1 MIYFLIL
8 TNKCNLRCKYCF
20 EKAFDD
26 FDVDFPEEVEETNND
41 IKYDSK
47 MLSKLIKNDKKPY
60 FIFYGGEPTL
70 KLDLIKNIID
80 DLPKKTKYIIQTN
93 GLLINHL
100 PKKYLKRFESIF
112 ISIDGTKK
120 STNDNR
126 GLKVYE
132 KIINNIDIIKS
143 LGYKKEITAR
153 MTILDSNIYKE
164 VLHLINTKKFNAIHW
179 QIDANFWFND
189 YKKRDFK
196 NWLEKNYKPNLKKLV
211 NYWIKE
217 MKKGTVLKIYPFI
230 GIMNN
235 ILTKKKTKLMC
246 GAGYGNFTI
255 QTNGKIIPCPIMV
268 GMKRYY
274 LGNILKNAKK
284 PSEFYYLPTH
294 CKNCKY
300 LDLCGSRCLYSNIVK
315 PWPKSQRDLVCDS
328 TKYLIDLLLEKEEVI
343 KKLINNNIICKK
355 DFNYLKYNGAE
366 IIP

>member
-1 MIYFLIL
+1 
-8 TNKCNLRCKYCF
+8 
-20 EKAFDD
+20 
-26 FDVDFPEEVEETNND
+26 
-41 IKYDSK
+41 
-47 MLSKLIKNDKKPY
+47 
-60 FIFYGGEPTL
+60 
-70 KLDLIKNIID
+70 
-80 DLPKKTKYIIQTN
+80 
-93 GLLINHL
+93 
-100 PKKYLKRFESIF
+100 
-112 ISIDGTKK
+112 
-120 STNDNR
+120 
-126 GLKVYE
+126 
-132 KIINNIDIIKS
+132 
-143 LGYKKEITAR
+143 